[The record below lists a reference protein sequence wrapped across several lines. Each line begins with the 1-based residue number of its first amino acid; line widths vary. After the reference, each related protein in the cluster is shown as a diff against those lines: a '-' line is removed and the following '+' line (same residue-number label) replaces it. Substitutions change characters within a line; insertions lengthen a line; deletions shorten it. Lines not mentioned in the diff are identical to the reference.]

1 MAVFQ
6 IAFEAKRK
14 IAKVS
19 AEETARKKIK
29 ESLQFVAK
37 LLRRDRVRNKK
48 SLTSQGTREQI
59 FDEYS
64 FQPAKREN
72 SVPQAEET
80 HETQTSV

>member
-14 IAKVS
+14 IAQVS

-37 LLRRDRVRNKK
+37 LL
-48 SLTSQGTREQI
+48 
-59 FDEYS
+59 
-64 FQPAKREN
+64 
-72 SVPQAEET
+72 
-80 HETQTSV
+80 H